1 MARYVLFLLLLVL
14 HAIAVTGQE
23 KPSFQ
28 ELADR
33 IRTSTYYDSASVFNY
48 GKKAINIAEQQD
60 DRAKKGLIYQYYG
73 NFNFYSGRLD
83 RAGKYYDTTLLLA
96 QQSGDT
102 TLWHATKIRQ
112 NFIAMEREELTVVEN
127 KFFELLDHALRRNDY
142 KNAIECYNGIAIIHE
157 RKHDKGKAL
166 EYYLK
171 AFGYADTLND
181 NYLKG
186 MLLNNI
192 GLIKFKNDQIDGA
205 LTDFQ
210 KGVALA
216 EEIDN
221 FRLSFNLENNIGL
234 LYDKTEAYKKSIE
247 HFKKTLRNAHRLGFP
262 YNIAVTHLNLSNGYA
277 FDEQNEAAMAHAD
290 SSLQIFQRISAVQHV
305 AKPYFIKA
313 QVARN
318 RANHTEALSY
328 LDTALNLS
336 KTYDNE
342 HDLIESYAQL
352 AETHKALNNFEASLK
367 NFEQYVNL
375 RDSIDEITNQERFAQ
390 LQVIYA
396 TEKKEAELKEQR
408 AITNML
414 EKENRLK
421 QSKIILITIIG
432 SFLVIATIVFFYLRH
447 LRLSRAQQKKF
458 SQQLIE
464 SLDHERLRISRDLHD
479 DIGQSLSVAKSKI
492 NLFKKGQLPHIDNM
506 EERLGEIIQHARE
519 LSHQLHPSYLEKIG
533 LKRSLKSLLERTEE
547 DTGIVCSTEVSNRVD
562 QLSLRIQS
570 QLYRIAQECIN
581 NTVKHAEASAIKIDM
596 TPTLDGFEFVYRD
609 NGKGFDPNNEDLGL
623 GMMTIRERSEKMGA
637 KHTLSS
643 RPGKGFKLIVTI
655 KNA

>member
-1 MARYVLFLLLLVL
+1 MMRFVIILLLVFP
-14 HAIAVTGQE
+14 AVASYGQDE
-23 KPSFQ
+23 PSFQ

-33 IRTSTYYDSASVFNY
+33 IRTSTYFDSSSVFKY
-48 GKKAINIAEQQD
+48 GKKAIAIAEAQND
-60 DRAKKGLIYQYYG
+60 PAKKGRIYQHYG

-83 RAGKYYDTTLLLA
+83 RAAKYYDTTLFLA
-96 QQSGDT
+96 LESADT
-102 TLWHATKIRQ
+102 TLLHATKIRQ
-112 NFIAMEREELTVVEN
+112 NFIALEREELTVVQN
-127 KFFELLDHALRRNDY
+127 TFTELLEHALRRNDF
-142 KNAIECYNGIAIIHE
+142 KNAIECYNGLAIIHE

-171 AFGYADTLND
+171 AYGYADTLDN

-205 LTDFQ
+205 LTDFK
-210 KGVALA
+210 KGVELA
-216 EEIDN
+216 AEIDN

-234 LYDKTEAYKKSIE
+234 LYDKTEAYKKSID
-247 HFKKTLRNAHRLGFP
+247 HFKKTLKNAHRLGFP

-277 FDEQNEAAMAHAD
+277 FDTQNEEAMAHAD
-290 SSLQIFQRISAVQHV
+290 SALQIFRRIDAFQHV

-318 RANHTEALSY
+318 KNDHATALVF

-336 KTYDNE
+336 RVYDNE
-342 HDLIESYAQL
+342 QDLIESYEQL
-352 AETHKALNNFEASLK
+352 SETHKALNNFEQSL
-367 NFEQYVNL
+367 EHYEHYVAL

-408 AITNML
+408 ARTNML

-421 QSKIILITIIG
+421 QSKIILITIVG
-432 SFLVIATIVFFYLRH
+432 SFLVLATIVFFYLRH

-464 SLDHERLRISRDLHD
+464 SLDQERLRISRDLHD

-506 EERLGEIIQHARE
+506 EERLGEIIQHARA

-547 DTGIVCSTEVSNRVD
+547 DTGIVCSTEISNRVD
-562 QLSLRIQS
+562 ELSLRIQS
-570 QLYRIAQECIN
+570 QLYRIAQECLN
-581 NTVKHAEASAIKIDM
+581 NTVKHAGASAIKISIA
-596 TPTLDGFEFVYRD
+596 PTVDGFEFIYRD
-609 NGKGFDPNNEDLGL
+609 NGKGFDPNNEELGL

-637 KHTLSS
+637 KYAVNS
-643 RPGKGFKLIVTI
+643 RPGRGFKLIVNI
-655 KNA
+655 KSP